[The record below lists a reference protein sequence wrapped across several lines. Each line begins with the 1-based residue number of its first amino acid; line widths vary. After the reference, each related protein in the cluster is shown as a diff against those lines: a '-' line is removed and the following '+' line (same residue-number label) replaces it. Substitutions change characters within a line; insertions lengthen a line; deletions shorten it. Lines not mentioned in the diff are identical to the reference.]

1 MNKKK
6 GSSSD
11 GSSGSDSSNDYLL
24 SYLPEAP
31 LTAADLQAWQG
42 QPIQGQNTKQIFVV
56 DQVQ

>member
-6 GSSSD
+6 GSD
-11 GSSGSDSSNDYLL
+11 GGSSGGSDSSNDYLM

-56 DQVQ
+56 DQV